1 VVPERRAFSKVDL
14 FIRHTF
20 HRQCQAGWVTAGVIL
35 YLLRTRIQVE
45 SCTGNSY
52 LVFGVE
58 SSIARQ
64 EGGCKVSGRLVIL
77 LSVIAFTFF
86 GVLMTFT
93 YYLVPS
99 LQANEVVSGLVPFK
113 AIVEPTFT
121 YPRPNV
127 GKEAAETVAWLNAAA
142 YSVIGLLVGTAA
154 RVFRRTLR

>member
-1 VVPERRAFSKVDL
+1 
-14 FIRHTF
+14 
-20 HRQCQAGWVTAGVIL
+20 
-35 YLLRTRIQVE
+35 
-45 SCTGNSY
+45 
-52 LVFGVE
+52 
-58 SSIARQ
+58 
-64 EGGCKVSGRLVIL
+64 
-77 LSVIAFTFF
+77 VIAFTFF